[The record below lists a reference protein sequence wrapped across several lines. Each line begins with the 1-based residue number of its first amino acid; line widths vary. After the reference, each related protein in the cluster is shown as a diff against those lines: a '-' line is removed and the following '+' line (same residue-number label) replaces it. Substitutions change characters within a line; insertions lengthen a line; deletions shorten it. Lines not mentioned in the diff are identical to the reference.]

1 MYDSFKT
8 KKTLKIGKKTYTY
21 YSFKAAEK
29 NGLKNLSA
37 LPFSIKV
44 LLENLIRNE
53 DGSTVELNDIKE
65 FEKWKSDKKVNKEI
79 NFRPARVLM
88 QDFTGV
94 PAVVDLASMRAAIKN
109 ENGDPK
115 KDKKG
120 KFLGISSH
128 DLSKSKRWFD
138 KYGVSLVFWGR
149 LVPGIRTLIS
159 VPAGIEL
166 MPLRKF
172 LIWTTF
178 GSLIWVALLT
188 YAGYLFGENYSII
201 ETYLDQIKYVV
212 KPILILIFLYF
223 FIRILIRFLKKNR
236 A

>member
-1 MYDSFKT
+1 M
-8 KKTLKIGKKTYTY
+8 
-21 YSFKAAEK
+21 
-29 NGLKNLSA
+29 NLVSVNF
-37 LPFSIKV
+37 LTSIPDFISLAV
-44 LLENLIRNE
+44 ERNATIAYLTICLAMFLENIIPPIPSEIIMPLGGFFVYQQKLNFYILVFWGLFGTILGSLPWYYLGRLVNE
-53 DGSTVELNDIKE
+53 
-65 FEKWKSDKKVNKEI
+65 KKLS
-79 NFRPARVLM
+79 NFL
-88 QDFTGV
+88 
-94 PAVVDLASMRAAIKN
+94 
-109 ENGDPK
+109 
-115 KDKKG
+115 DKKG
-120 KFLGISSH
+120 KYLGISSH
-128 DLSKSKRWFD
+128 DLIKSKRWFD
-138 KYGVSLVFWGR
+138 KYGVTLVFWGR

-188 YAGYLFGENYSII
+188 YSGYLFGENYLII

-223 FIRILIRFLKKNR
+223 FIRILIRFLKNR

>member
-1 MYDSFKT
+1 LSLISVDFLTSIPDYIS
-8 KKTLKIGKKTYTY
+8 L
-21 YSFKAAEK
+21 AVEK
-29 NGLKNLSA
+29 N
-37 LPFSIKV
+37 SIIAY
-44 LLENLIRNE
+44 LTICLAMFLENIIPPIPSEIIMPLGGFFVYQQKLNFFILVFWGLLGTILGSLPWYYLGRLVNE
-53 DGSTVELNDIKE
+53 KRLSNFL
-65 FEKWKSDKKVNKEI
+65 DK
-79 NFRPARVLM
+79 
-88 QDFTGV
+88 Q
-94 PAVVDLASMRAAIKN
+94 
-109 ENGDPK
+109 
-115 KDKKG
+115 G
-120 KFLGISSH
+120 KYLGISSH

-188 YAGYLFGENYSII
+188 YAGYLFGEKYLII
-201 ETYLDQIKYVV
+201 ESYLEQIKYVV
-212 KPILILIFLYF
+212 KPILILIFSYF
-223 FIRILIRFLKKNR
+223 FIRTFSRILKKNR